1 MSSEEKK
8 ILCSV
13 CNTEND
19 DTSNFCKWCGK
30 KIKPLIQ
37 NKDLLLVCPRCQKP
51 VKGDATFCSYCRFN
65 ISQFLQTEQEKETV
79 LSSSG
84 IQTDNENRE
93 KEISSSE
100 EKSETDLLIS
110 SLKDMYGL
118 KFNEL
123 KILLSTQKYL
133 YDKSD
138 IAIAVIDEK
147 TGQIISVNEGFLEF
161 SELSEIELKQID
173 FISLLKRLNSKN
185 SYCEMP
191 STPGKPEG
199 YIYNKYSEKFLVRYR
214 KSREPFDNN
223 SLIVLIERP
232 LKEEEYF
239 LRLDGFVSK
248 NLYLVSKIAAEINST
263 LHLDIILNNTLKRVM
278 DATKSDTGLIMFL
291 NDAGELL
298 PVASQGISNML
309 VNYLKKNPVRAD
321 KGSRGKA
328 LRMGK
333 TVEGRLRQDDS
344 NSDMTETLVAKEN
357 LVSMVTVPL
366 KHKEEVTGIIV
377 LGKRKEE
384 EYSTEEKSLLD
395 AICDHIVIAIKNAT
409 LYEKLQENLKTLQEK
424 NKKLKELE
432 IKKEKLTYMIVH
444 DLKGHLQGIMSYSE
458 FLYKNSG
465 IKNETFQKMFQ
476 NIFLSSLDIS
486 EMTMNMLEIAKMEER
501 KIKIN
506 YFPIG
511 IREILEELLNKM
523 SIKIQNKNIEVIT
536 SLPEKFPPLKADKYL
551 LSRVLMNILD
561 NGIKNSKSSSKIKIE
576 IINNEKDFVFCIIDE
591 GPGVP
596 PEYREKI
603 FEHFFS
609 LNSEESQISTS
620 TGIGLSFC
628 KMAVEAHGG
637 RIWVEENIPSGSKF
651 YFTLPLNQ
659 LNAHVTTH

>member
-1 MSSEEKK
+1 MPSKEKK
-8 ILCSV
+8 VLCSI
-13 CNTEND
+13 CNTENEN
-19 DTSNFCKWCGK
+19 TSNFCKWCGK
-30 KIKPLIQ
+30 KIKQLIQ
-37 NKDLLLVCPRCQKP
+37 NKDLLITCPRCQKQ
-51 VKGDATFCSYCRFN
+51 VKRSTKFCSYCRFN
-65 ISQFLQTEQEKETV
+65 ISQFLQTEDEKETV
-79 LSSSG
+79 LSCSE
-84 IQTDNENRE
+84 ILTDNENRE

-138 IAIAVIDEK
+138 MAIAVIDEK

-161 SELSEIELKQID
+161 SELPEIELKQID
-173 FISLLKRLNSKN
+173 FISFLKKLNSRN
-185 SYCEMP
+185 SYCEIP
-191 STPGKPEG
+191 SNMEKSEG
-199 YIYNKYSEKFLVRYR
+199 YIYNKYSEKFLLRYR

-263 LHLDIILNNTLKRVM
+263 LQLDIILNNTLKRVM
-278 DATKSDTGLIMFL
+278 DATKSDSGLIMFL

-298 PVASQGISNML
+298 PVASRGISTML

-321 KGSRGKA
+321 RGSRGKA
-328 LRMGK
+328 IMMGK
-333 TVEGRLRQDDS
+333 TVERRLKQDDN
-344 NSDMTETLVAKEN
+344 NSDMTETLVTREN
-357 LVSMVTVPL
+357 LASMVTVPL

-377 LGKRKEE
+377 LGKRKKE
-384 EYSTEEKSLLD
+384 EYSMEEKSLLD
-395 AICDHIVIAIKNAT
+395 AICAHIVIAIKNAT
-409 LYEKLQENLKTLQEK
+409 LYKKLEENLKTLEEK
-424 NKKLKELE
+424 NNKLKDLE

-444 DLKGHLQGIMSYSE
+444 DLKNHIQEIMAYSE
-458 FLYKNSG
+458 YLYKNSG
-465 IKNETFQKMFQ
+465 IKNEKFQRMFQ
-476 NIFLSSLDIS
+476 HIFLSSHNIS
-486 EMTMNMLEIAKMEER
+486 EMTMNMLEIGKIEEG

-506 YFPIG
+506 YYPVIVG
-511 IREILEELLNKM
+511 DILKELLNKM
-523 SIKIQNKNIEVIT
+523 SIKIQNKNIEIIM
-536 SLPEKFPPLKADKYL
+536 SLPEELPPMKADKHL

-561 NGIKNSKSSSKIKIE
+561 NGIKNSKPSGKIKIE
-576 IINNEKDFVFCIIDE
+576 VIKDEHDFLFCIIDE
-591 GPGVP
+591 GKGVP

-603 FEHFFS
+603 FEDFFS
-609 LNSEESQISTS
+609 LNTEESLIGTS

-637 RIWVEENIPSGSKF
+637 RIWVEENSPSGSKF
-651 YFTLPLNQ
+651 YFTLP
-659 LNAHVTTH
+659 VK

>member
-1 MSSEEKK
+1 MPSKEKK
-8 ILCSV
+8 VLCSI
-13 CNTEND
+13 CNTENEN
-19 DTSNFCKWCGK
+19 TSNFCKWCGK
-30 KIKPLIQ
+30 KIKQLIQ
-37 NKDLLLVCPRCQKP
+37 NKDLLITCPRCQKQ
-51 VKGDATFCSYCRFN
+51 VKRSTKFCSYCRFN
-65 ISQFLQTEQEKETV
+65 ISQFLQTEDEKETV
-79 LSSSG
+79 LSCSE
-84 IQTDNENRE
+84 ILTDNENRE

-138 IAIAVIDEK
+138 MAIAVIDEK

-161 SELSEIELKQID
+161 SELPEIELKQID
-173 FISLLKRLNSKN
+173 FISFLKKLNSRN
-185 SYCEMP
+185 SYCEIP
-191 STPGKPEG
+191 SNMEKSEG
-199 YIYNKYSEKFLVRYR
+199 YIYNKYSEKFLLRYR

-232 LKEEEYF
+232 LKEEEDF

-248 NLYLVSKIAAEINST
+248 NLYLVSKIATEINSI
-263 LHLDIILNNTLKRVM
+263 LHLDIILNNALKRVM
-278 DATKSDTGLIMFL
+278 DATKSDSGLIMFL

-298 PVASQGISNML
+298 PVASQGISHML

-333 TVEGRLRQDDS
+333 TIEARLRQDDS
-344 NSDMTETLVAKEN
+344 NSDMTETLVSKEN

-395 AICDHIVIAIKNAT
+395 AICDHIVIAIRNAT
-409 LYEKLQENLKTLQEK
+409 LYEKLEENLKTLEEK
-424 NKKLKELE
+424 NNRLKELE

-444 DLKGHLQGIMSYSE
+444 DLKNHIQEIMAFSE
-458 FLYKNSG
+458 YLYNNSG
-465 IKNETFQKMFQ
+465 IQNEKFQRMFQ
-476 NIFLSSLDIS
+476 NIFLSSQDIS
-486 EMTMNMLEIAKMEER
+486 KMTMNMLEIAKMEEGN
-501 KIKIN
+501 IKIN
-506 YFPIG
+506 YSSADV
-511 IREILEELLNKM
+511 REIMEELLNKM
-523 SIKIQNKNIEVIT
+523 KIKIQSKNIEIIM
-536 SLPEKFPPLKADKYL
+536 SLPEEVPPLKADKNL

-561 NGIKNSKSSSKIKIE
+561 NGIKNSKSYNKIKIE
-576 IINNEKDFVFCIIDE
+576 LIKDEKNFIFGIIDE
-591 GPGVP
+591 GTGVP

-603 FEHFFS
+603 FEDFFS
-609 LNSEESQISTS
+609 MNTEESLIGTS

-637 RIWVEENIPSGSKF
+637 RIWVEENSPCGSKF
-651 YFTLPLNQ
+651 YFTLPVNQ
-659 LNAHVTTH
+659 FIS

>member
-1 MSSEEKK
+1 MSSKEKK
-8 ILCSV
+8 VLCSI
-13 CNTEND
+13 CNTENEN
-19 DTSNFCKWCGK
+19 TSNFCKCCGK

-37 NKDLLLVCPRCQKP
+37 NKDLFLVCPRCQKS
-51 VKGDATFCSYCRFN
+51 VKHDTKFCSYCRFN
-65 ISQFLQTEQEKETV
+65 ISEFLQTEHEKETV
-79 LSSSG
+79 LSSSE
-84 IQTDNENRE
+84 ILTDNKKIE
-93 KEISSSE
+93 KEISYSE

-138 IAIAVIDEK
+138 MAIAVIDEK

-161 SELSEIELKQID
+161 AELSEIELKQLD
-173 FISLLKRLNSKN
+173 FISLLKKLNSKN
-185 SYCEMP
+185 SNCEIP
-191 STPGKPEG
+191 SDMKKSEG
-199 YIYNKYSEKFLVRYR
+199 YIYNKYSEKFLVRFR

-263 LHLDIILNNTLKRVM
+263 LQLDIILNNTLKRVM

-298 PVASQGISNML
+298 PVASRGISAML
-309 VNYLKKNPVRAD
+309 VNYLKKNPVRSD

-328 LRMGK
+328 LMMGK
-333 TVEGRLRQDDS
+333 TVEGRLKQDDN
-344 NSDMTETLVAKEN
+344 NSDMTETLVAREN
-357 LVSMVTVPL
+357 LASMVTVPL

-395 AICDHIVIAIKNAT
+395 AVCDHIVIAIKNAT
-409 LYEKLQENLKTLQEK
+409 LYEKLEENLKILEEK
-424 NKKLKELE
+424 NIKLKELE
-432 IKKEKLTYMIVH
+432 MKKEQLTYMIVH
-444 DLKGHLQGIMSYSE
+444 DLKNHLQEIMSYSE
-458 FLYKNSG
+458 YLLKNSG
-465 IKNETFQKMFQ
+465 IQDEKFQRMFK
-476 NIFLSSLDIS
+476 NIFLSSHDIS
-486 EMTMNMLEIAKMEER
+486 KMTMNMLEIAKMEE
-501 KIKIN
+501 KNIKIN
-506 YFPIG
+506 YSLINV
-511 IREILEELLNKM
+511 REILEELLDKM
-523 SIKIQNKNIEVIT
+523 RIKIQNKNLEITT
-536 SLPEKFPPLKADKYL
+536 SLPEEFPLLKADKHL
-551 LSRVLMNILD
+551 LERILMNILD
-561 NGIKNSKSSSKIKIE
+561 NGIKNSKSSGKIKIE
-576 IINNEKDFVFCIIDE
+576 VINDEKNFIFCITDE

-603 FEHFFS
+603 FEKFFS
-609 LNSEESQISTS
+609 LNNEDSMISTS

-628 KMAVEAHGG
+628 KMAIEGHRG
-637 RIWVEENIPSGSKF
+637 RIWVEENLPYGSKF
-651 YFTLPLNQ
+651 YFTLPVN
-659 LNAHVTTH
+659 